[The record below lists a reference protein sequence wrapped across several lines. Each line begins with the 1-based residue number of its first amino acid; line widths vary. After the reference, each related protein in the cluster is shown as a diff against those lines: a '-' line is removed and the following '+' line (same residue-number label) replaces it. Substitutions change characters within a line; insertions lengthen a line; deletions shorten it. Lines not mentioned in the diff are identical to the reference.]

1 MAVGTTTPPDGAA
14 DRAEPESLRV
24 LYQEICKSHA
34 TITDFRAKLLAL
46 LPLASGTGALLLLTR
61 EANTRYFGPIGLY
74 GLAITS
80 GLFIYELR
88 GIQTCIGL
96 RDHAAALEE
105 ALRIPTGHGQF
116 RNRPRAAF
124 GGFIGAEGAS
134 WTIYLA
140 ILVGWAYTAGLGF
153 GWWRRVPAGWLALAY
168 AVALAAKWLLPGG
181 QVRPWRR
188 APGPT
193 GPTPQ
198 MPRQ

>member
-1 MAVGTTTPPDGAA
+1 
-14 DRAEPESLRV
+14 
-24 LYQEICKSHA
+24 
-34 TITDFRAKLLAL
+34 
-46 LPLASGTGALLLLTR
+46 
-61 EANTRYFGPIGLY
+61 
-74 GLAITS
+74 
-80 GLFIYELR
+80 LFIYELR

-116 RNRPRAAF
+116 RNRPRAAL

-140 ILVGWAYTAGLGF
+140 ILVGWAYIAGLGF

-181 QVRPWRR
+181 RVRPRRR
-188 APGPT
+188 APGPA

-198 MPRQ
+198 VPRQ